1 MTAFDLRAF
10 LGGVIYIFILVMLVR
25 GLLSWFPQAIYT
37 QFGRIVI
44 MATEWFLAPIR
55 RVVPPAGGIDL
66 SFLVAILILY
76 FVRALVTS
84 GSVVG
89 ALLSI
94 IGNILFL
101 LIILMGLRVALTFFR
116 MSPWHPLVQIVNEIS
131 EPFARPFRGFF
142 PKRYNQ
148 FDWAPVAGLV
158 ALIVILIVISNLPRF
173 GLY

>member
-1 MTAFDLRAF
+1 MIFDWQSL
-10 LGGVIYIFILVMLVR
+10 LGSVIYIFILIMLVR
-25 GLLSWFPQAIYT
+25 GLLSWFPQALYT

-44 MATEWFLAPIR
+44 GATEWFLAPIR

-66 SFLVAILILY
+66 SFIVAILILY

-89 ALLSI
+89 ALLGI
-94 IGNILFL
+94 IVNILFL
-101 LIILMGLRVALTFFR
+101 LIILMGLRVGLAFFR
-116 MSPWHPLVQIVNEIS
+116 MSPWHPLVQIVTEVS

-158 ALIVILIVISNLPRF
+158 ALIVIWFVVSNLPRF
-173 GLY
+173 GIA